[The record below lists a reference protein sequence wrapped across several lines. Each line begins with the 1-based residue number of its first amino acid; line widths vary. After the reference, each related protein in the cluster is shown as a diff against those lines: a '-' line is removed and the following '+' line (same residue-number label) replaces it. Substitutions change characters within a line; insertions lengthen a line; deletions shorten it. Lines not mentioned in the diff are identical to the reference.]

1 MLGIRLV
8 VGAGDQQLVAAL
20 PRALLEQFG
29 QTRVAG
35 VFQIRNDE
43 AKGSRLPATQAS
55 RLLVELKALLFGH
68 GHHPLDRGRADTALR
83 GLAIEH
89 IAGGGYRN
97 VGEAGDVGQFQQR
110 VLRRV
115 V

>member
-1 MLGIRLV
+1 
-8 VGAGDQQLVAAL
+8 VASL
-20 PRALLEQFG
+20 SSYI
-29 QTRVAG
+29 G
-35 VFQIRNDE
+35 VDASN
-43 AKGSRLPATQAS
+43 ATLNS
-55 RLLVELKALLFGH
+55 GRLLIELKALLFGH